1 MITLIT
7 VKSSRNC
14 WSYLE
19 EHRYPSNILQHTEK
33 WLTWLVMFISH
44 WDSIPGR
51 TTSPGLCTACK
62 APDKPGIALLWLLE
76 GPCSVALIHRP
87 LMVLEATVW
96 NAGVLGSYSH
106 ACQGALPWPLAACH
120 AFGPSLAIFD
130 LGLQCQ
136 NLCLS
141 CHTMQ
146 ICPPCHVDVFTWQ
159 SPYLSL
165 SSLILRTFVTLQ

>member
-96 NAGVLGSYSH
+96 NAGVLGSYS
-106 ACQGALPWPLAACH
+106 LPCLP
-120 AFGPSLAIFD
+120 GSPSLA
-130 LGLQCQ
+130 LGS
-136 NLCLS
+136 LS
-141 CHTMQ
+141 CIWAKPGYLWFGAAVSESVPLLSHNADMSSLSHRCLHLT
-146 ICPPCHVDVFTWQ
+146 V
-159 SPYLSL
+159 SLSL
-165 SSLILRTFVTLQ
+165 SLFPDS